1 MTRNLPLRIGWT
13 IVVLGL
19 GALHLLLPARS
30 VDSITVVL
38 LVIAVLPWAQPLIK
52 SIELLGVKV
61 ELQDLKDRLAD
72 VEGATA
78 SANRQAQLALATT
91 GPAAPAQAPAV
102 TNASSDDTL
111 RALAEE
117 YNVIRRDQ
125 RSGDART
132 TAMTAVV
139 RKMIDLVPNLGSFDI
154 ATELRS
160 DDRGRRL
167 AAYAVL
173 YARPDATFLS
183 DLVQSVAKREDKPF
197 GQYWGLQA
205 VSRVIATAGNNI
217 PPAVVEQL
225 RACAENLP
233 RGTDRA
239 YVLRRILEGIGGS
252 RVRD

>member
-1 MTRNLPLRIGWT
+1 ML
-13 IVVLGL
+13 
-19 GALHLLLPARS
+19 
-30 VDSITVVL
+30 VL

-78 SANRQAQLALATT
+78 SANRQAQLALATS
-91 GPAAPAQAPAV
+91 GPATPAQPPALR
-102 TNASSDDTL
+102 TAGSDDTL
-111 RALAEE
+111 KALAEQ

-125 RSGDART
+125 RAGDART
-132 TAMTAVV
+132 AAMTAVV
-139 RKMIDLVPNLGSFDI
+139 RQMIDLAPNLSSFDV
-154 ATELRS
+154 AQELQS

-173 YARPDATFLS
+173 YARPDPKFLAA
-183 DLVQSVAKREDKPF
+183 LVQSVAKREDKPF

-205 VSRVIATAGNNI
+205 VARVIATPGLSI
-217 PPAVVEQL
+217 PPGVVEQL

-233 RGTDRA
+233 RDTDRA
-239 YVLRRILEGIGGS
+239 YVLRRILKDIGGS
-252 RVRD
+252 RDRD